1 MLEFLQSLL
10 HIRDAEQMYLLIA
23 LIGVDVAL
31 TVALGKRH
39 FYQASDTAVSISL
52 GVIYA
57 FALLFVAGV
66 VYSCYA
72 WVYQYRLLD
81 FDWQS
86 SVLALLAAYVLVD
99 FAYYW
104 YHRAI
109 HEVRFGWAAH
119 VTHHSSQYFNI
130 GTALRASFADAP
142 MEPLFILPLAL
153 LGIDPVVLVG
163 TLSLNHLYQYWLHTQ
178 HVPKLGYLEWF
189 MNTPSHHRV
198 HHGRNVQYCDKN
210 LGGTFIIFDRIFG
223 TFEEEDE
230 PVEYGIRHQ
239 LHSRNLL
246 WVIFHEWV
254 AIYRDLRK
262 ARNVREAFCYVFGPP
277 GWAPDGQSESTR
289 VMRARYIAEQQAAEI

>member
-52 GVIYA
+52 GIIYA
-57 FALLFVAGV
+57 FALMFVAGV
-66 VYSCYA
+66 VYASYG
-72 WVYQYRLLD
+72 WVYQYRLID

-86 SVLALLAAYVLVD
+86 SVISLLAAYILVD

-119 VTHHSSQYFNI
+119 VTHHSSEYFNI

-178 HVPKLGYLEWF
+178 HVPKLGVLEWF

-198 HHGRNVQYCDKN
+198 HHGRNIQYCDRN
-210 LGGTFIIFDRIFG
+210 LGGTFIVFDRMFG
-223 TFEEEDE
+223 TFAEEEE
-230 PVEYGIRHQ
+230 PVDYGLRHQ
-239 LHSRNLL
+239 LHSRYLL

-254 AIYRDLRK
+254 AIFRDIRR
-262 ARNVREAFCYVFGPP
+262 ARNLREAFCYTFGPP

-289 VMRARYIAEQQAAEI
+289 VIRQRYLAEQQL